1 MNNKILIKKAEN
13 QVRQQLIGGL
23 MLMVAGLMIIN
34 TFVGLPKWAKAD
46 SDVTNL
52 TFNITAGSFTIV
64 NVPNSMAFPTQPY
77 GTANVI
83 TGNQE
88 MDGVT
93 VTDYRGN
100 AQAWTVAINSN
111 ALTDTTDANFTLGAN
126 RMNAYAEAGI
136 ISNIENGTTAYTSV
150 GTNGLLNDGGITLL
164 NGSTQ
169 ANGIFQYDNGKINLA
184 VWSTDASGTYQ
195 AVLTYTLS

>member
-34 TFVGLPKWAKAD
+34 TFVGLPKWTKAA
-46 SDVTNL
+46 DVTNL
-52 TFNITAGSFTIV
+52 TFNITAGAFTIV
-64 NVPNSMAFPTQPY
+64 NVPNSMAFPSQPY
-77 GTANVI
+77 ATANVI
-83 TGNQE
+83 TGNEE

-100 AQAWTVAINSN
+100 AQTWTVALNSN
-111 ALTDTTDANFTLGAN
+111 SLTDTTDANFTISAN
-126 RMNAYAEAGI
+126 RMNAYAETGT
-136 ISNIENGTTAYTSV
+136 ISNIQNGTTTYTSV

-169 ANGIFQYDNGKINLA
+169 ASGIFQYDNGKINLT

>member
-23 MLMVAGLMIIN
+23 MLIVAGLMLIN
-34 TFVGLPKWAKAD
+34 TFVGFPKWAKAD

-64 NVPNSMAFPTQPY
+64 NVPNSMTFPAQAY
-77 GTANVI
+77 GTATEI
-83 TGNQE
+83 TGNEE

-100 AQAWTVAINSN
+100 AMNWTVALNSN
-111 ALTDTTDANFTLGAN
+111 DLTDKTDSNFTIGAD
-126 RMNAYAEAGI
+126 RMNAYAEAGM
-136 ISNIENGTTAYTSV
+136 ISNIENGDTTYTSNW
-150 GTNGLLNDGGITLL
+150 TNGTLNDGGITLL

-169 ANGIFQYDNGKINLA
+169 ANGIFQYDNGKINLT

-195 AVLTYTLS
+195 AILTYTLS